1 MKKLISMILVL
12 TMVACSVAMF
22 ASCSDK
28 VIYLGV
34 QSGTTGQYFVD
45 GDADWGFDGIA
56 GYASK
61 G

>member
-34 QSGTTGQYFVD
+34 QSGTTGQTSSMIFLQKLLVLNT
-45 GDADWGFDGIA
+45 
-56 GYASK
+56 
-61 G
+61 